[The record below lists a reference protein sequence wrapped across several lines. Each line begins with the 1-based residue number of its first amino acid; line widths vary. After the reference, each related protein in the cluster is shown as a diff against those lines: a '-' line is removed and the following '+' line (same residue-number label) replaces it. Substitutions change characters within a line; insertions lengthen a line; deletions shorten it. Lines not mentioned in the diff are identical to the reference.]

1 MPYTRYRCMLILCFG
16 TAVAVMGCGGGNGG
30 PKTVPVAGTITL
42 NNQPLADAE
51 VTFASENFSAFAKT
65 DSDGHFALVQ
75 GAVPGKNR
83 VSISKWQGE
92 KLEMNADEGIDEGQ
106 LWSEMDAV
114 GATAPNQPRQLI
126 PSDYQ
131 DLEYIVPESGTE
143 TADFRLTAKE

>member
-1 MPYTRYRCMLILCFG
+1 MPYTPHVQRLVFCLGATF
-16 TAVAVMGCGGGNGG
+16 AVTGCGGSGNG

-42 NNQPLADAE
+42 NEQPLAGAE

-65 DSDGHFALVQ
+65 GPDGRYALVQ

-83 VSISKWQGE
+83 ISISKWQGE
-92 KLEMNADEGIDEGQ
+92 KLEMNPDEGLDEGQ

-114 GATAPNQPRQLI
+114 GAKAQNQPRQLV

-131 DLEYIVPESGTE
+131 DLEYIVPEDGTE
-143 TADFRLTAKE
+143 TADFRLTGK